1 MKSRQ
6 YLRIKNLEKKYSE
19 TNIAPHEVVS
29 SNFRQQINKNYYDN
43 QQRRLV
49 DAVLNEI
56 PNKSAVKEEVHEI
69 VANVTLKDLCRTCK
83 EEMII
88 SVIILYCLKNY
99 YKDFRVER
107 HRLWSEYDITWR
119 KYGLILGNLLKI
131 TREQTGIK

>member
-19 TNIAPHEVVS
+19 TNIAPQEIVS
-29 SNFRQQINKNYYDN
+29 SGLRQQINHNYYTN

-49 DAVLNEI
+49 DAILNEI
-56 PNKSAVKEEVHEI
+56 PNKSAVKKEVHDI

-88 SVIILYCLKNY
+88 SVIILYCLNNY
-99 YKDFRVER
+99 YTDFRVER
-107 HRLWSEYDITWR
+107 HRLWSEYNITWR
-119 KYGLILGNLLKI
+119 KYGLIIANLLTK
-131 TREQTGIK
+131 TREQTIIK

>member
-29 SNFRQQINKNYYDN
+29 PSFRQQINKNYYDN

-56 PNKSAVKEEVHEI
+56 PNKSAVKEEVHDI